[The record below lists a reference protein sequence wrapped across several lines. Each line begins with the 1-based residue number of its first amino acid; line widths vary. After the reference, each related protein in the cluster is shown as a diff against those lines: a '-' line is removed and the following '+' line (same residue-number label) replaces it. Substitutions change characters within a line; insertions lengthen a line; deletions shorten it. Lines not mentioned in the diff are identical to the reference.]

1 MAQEPHRDIHL
12 PPQGAAPHA
21 QRPKTEPHAVP
32 LDEAAFRSL
41 PRQDDS
47 AVFTALA
54 DGAAALAPYA
64 EQGLP
69 RQGGTR
75 PSGMPRGAVPLEEAA
90 FSTAGQAPQGRQGA
104 LDSSFTWREAAA
116 PLPQQGASA
125 HGAQRPARGAVP
137 LDEAALRAA
146 GQAGPAQQDRFEGFD
161 ALRDGAGDLPFSAPG
176 APAAGQARAAQG
188 QSAQAGGNTRPGRS
202 VRKGAQRPA
211 QAGGAAPQHGGTG
224 VQAGKRAKRK
234 KGRMW
239 KKLLAAAAVLA
250 VCVGTAM
257 GAYLAWATRND
268 FLWLDLAQLPHKD
281 ASIIYAQNT
290 QGEWEEYARLEATQQ
305 KQWVD
310 IEDVPQNLIYAFIAV
325 EDQSFYEHHGVNWK
339 RTVFAV
345 LNEVK
350 HMFTGTYFGGED
362 GIKQGASTITQ
373 QVVKNLTRDENNDG
387 ISGYFRKVR
396 EIWRALM
403 LEREY
408 AKDEIMEAYLNV
420 AGFTGN
426 TAGVQAESM
435 KLFGKPVSELT
446 LAECAS
452 LAGITKNPARY
463 DPLTHPDNN
472 LARRDYILYEMWQQG
487 YISEE
492 EYNEATAQPV
502 ATSPG
507 SVEVKKTQTTSYF
520 TDKLIEDVSDG
531 LMEEYGL
538 DRAATTNLLYNG
550 GLRIYATVDPDLQA
564 VMEQGMLTGGFF
576 PRGGVQTEAYVY
588 DEDGKRVLDENGQ
601 PVTQQVTE
609 RAQAAMVT
617 LDYDGRLRAVVGGL
631 DEKEGSRV
639 FNRGTDAVRQVGST
653 MKPIGAYALALA
665 QDKIN
670 WSTLFLDDY
679 VRMEE
684 DEKTGELKPWPAN
697 VTKVYTQKEITV
709 ADALAESVNTVA
721 VRVGEEAGI
730 RSIYSFVTQQLGI
743 TSFVP
748 QDRDAGPMVLG
759 SSTYGVTPYELAAA
773 YMMFGSGGIYTTPHC
788 FESVQTGY
796 GKLLLEPQVESRR
809 VLDEDTAYVMNR
821 LLRGVME
828 GRGTASGYS
837 AGGGMDCIGKTGTT
851 SDNRDYWFVGLTP
864 YYVTATW
871 YGYDSGFAL
880 NTSAGTSAPIRAWSW
895 VMRRAQ
901 SGLEAKAFPTA
912 QGVVQA
918 NYCTE
923 TGLLASPG
931 CPSVKT
937 GYYKADAMPGMCARH
952 AA

>member
-1 MAQEPHRDIHL
+1 MAQEQDRDIHL
-12 PPQGAAPHA
+12 PQPGAAPRA
-21 QRPKTEPHAVP
+21 QHPKTAPRAVP
-32 LDEAAFRSL
+32 LDEAAFRNL
-41 PRQDDS
+41 PLQDDS
-47 AVFTALA
+47 AVFSALE
-54 DGAAALAPYA
+54 DGAGAA
-64 EQGLP
+64 P
-69 RQGGTR
+69 RMPAAGTR
-75 PSGMPRGAVPLEEAA
+75 QMGGRPAGMAQGAVPLDEAA
-90 FSTAGQAPQGRQGA
+90 FRAAAQPRQNAPQGFSA
-104 LDSSFTWREAAA
+104 LEDAAA
-116 PLPQQGASA
+116 RPHSGRAPGAPPTGARRAQQPGLPGPGGQ
-125 HGAQRPARGAVP
+125 GAVP

-146 GQAGPAQQDRFEGFD
+146 GQPRPEQPGPFEGFS
-161 ALRDGAGDLPFSAPG
+161 ALQAGPSSARGSAAGRPAPEEGRRTQRPGAQHGKKARRPAPGSGPAPG
-176 APAAGQARAAQG
+176 AGKQPGAR
-188 QSAQAGGNTRPGRS
+188 T
-202 VRKGAQRPA
+202 K
-211 QAGGAAPQHGGTG
+211 
-224 VQAGKRAKRK
+224 KK
-234 KGRMW
+234 KGRVW

-250 VCVGTAM
+250 VCAGTAL
-257 GAYLAWATRND
+257 GGYLAWATRND

-290 QGEWEEYARLEATQQ
+290 QGDWVEYARLEATQQ

-310 IEDVPQNLIYAFIAV
+310 LEDVPQNLIHAFIAV

-339 RTVFAV
+339 RTAFAV

-350 HMFTGTYFGGED
+350 HMLTGTYFGGED

-373 QVVKNLTRDENNDG
+373 QVVKNLTRDESDDG

-408 AKDEIMEAYLNV
+408 SKDEIMEAYLNV

-426 TAGVQAESM
+426 TAGVQAESL

-492 EYNEATAQPV
+492 EYNQATAQPV
-502 ATSPG
+502 TTSPG
-507 SVEVKKTQTTSYF
+507 NVEVKQTQTTSYF
-520 TDKLIEDVSDG
+520 TDKLIEDVSDD

-564 VMEQGMLTGGFF
+564 TMEQGMRSGGFF
-576 PRGGVQTEAYVY
+576 PRGGVQTTAYVY
-588 DEDGKRVLDENGQ
+588 DEDGQRVLDENGQ

-609 RAQAAMVT
+609 QTQAAMVT

-665 QDKIN
+665 QDDIH

-684 DEKTGELKPWPAN
+684 DEKTGEVKPWPAN
-697 VTKVYTQKEITV
+697 VTQVYTQKEITV

-721 VRVGEEAGI
+721 VRVGEVAGI
-730 RSIYSFVTQQLGI
+730 RNIYNFVTQQLGI
-743 TSFVP
+743 TTFVP
-748 QDRDAGPMVLG
+748 QDVDAGPMVLG

-788 FESVQTGY
+788 YESVQTGY
-796 GKLLLEPQVESRR
+796 GKILLEPQVESRR

-837 AGGGMDCIGKTGTT
+837 VGGGMDSIGKTGTT

-880 NTSAGTSAPIRAWSW
+880 NTSVGTSAPIRAWRW
-895 VMRRAQ
+895 VMQRAQ
-901 SGLEAKAFPTA
+901 SGLEAKGFPTA
-912 QGVVQA
+912 EGVVQA

-931 CPSVKT
+931 CPSMKT
-937 GYYKADAMPGMCARH
+937 GYYKADAMPAMCTQH